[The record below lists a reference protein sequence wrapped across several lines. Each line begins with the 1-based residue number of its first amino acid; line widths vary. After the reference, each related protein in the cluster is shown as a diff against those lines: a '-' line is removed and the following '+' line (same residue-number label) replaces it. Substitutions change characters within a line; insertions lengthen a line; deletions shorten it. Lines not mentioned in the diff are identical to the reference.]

1 MQFKVLVKWI
11 FGKITVLVVGNQLTG
26 ENQMFG
32 TRILIGTMAG
42 HVTMCTLNGVF
53 VGFLW
58 QTHIVVMRVGV

>member
-1 MQFKVLVKWI
+1 M
-11 FGKITVLVVGNQLTG
+11 VGNQLTG

-53 VGFLW
+53 VANAHSSDARRRLSCSCAVSRDIFS
-58 QTHIVVMRVGV
+58 I